1 MVHDESNEIS
11 RRNFMRAVSTVAGVT
26 ALGLPQVNAEPADA
40 AGSGPAGAADPITID
55 RVDSTFEREALVR
68 PLGFKGGYL
77 TNLWQAVALMES
89 DSGHRGIGLGTQSV
103 LWSDAD
109 VFANHSE
116 SGGNALMYVV
126 TERALQ
132 MVEGMSFTTP
142 IDLQEKILEE
152 VYAYGREVAADPE
165 LRETFVMNA
174 LVAVDNAAWLV
185 YAREHGIEDFDE
197 MIPEPY
203 RPALSHQHEK
213 VASVPTMGYTVPVEE
228 VRQTAEQG
236 YYIFKIKIGHPGT
249 QEEMLEKDKA
259 HMTAIHEAIGEM
271 ETPYTASG
279 KPQYYIDANGRYEAK
294 ETVARFIDHLKD
306 IGAFEQTL
314 VIEEPFPEE
323 LHVSVDDLEVNIAAD
338 ESAHTDEDVA
348 ERIEMGY
355 GSIALKPIAKTLS
368 MTLKMAQLAHE
379 EDMPCFCADLT
390 VNPILV
396 DWNKSVAARLAPFPG
411 LDTGMMET
419 NGHQNYADWE
429 TMQSYHPRAGAP
441 WTQVTNGAFEL
452 DNGFYEDN
460 AGILTPSAH
469 YQQLFQTG

>member
-1 MVHDESNEIS
+1 M
-11 RRNFMRAVSTVAGVT
+11 AGLT
-26 ALGLPQVNAEPADA
+26 ALGLNRGRAESTLAAGTGSTGPADT
-40 AGSGPAGAADPITID
+40 ITIE
-55 RVDSTFEREALVR
+55 RVDSNFEREPLVR

-89 DSGHRGIGLGTQSV
+89 SSGNQGIGLGTQSV

-109 VFANHSE
+109 VFANYSE
-116 SGGNALMYVV
+116 SGGNALMYAM

-132 MVEGMSFTTP
+132 MAEGMSFTTP
-142 IDLQEKILEE
+142 IDLQEAILEE
-152 VYAYGREVAADPE
+152 VYAYGKEVTANPE
-165 LRETFVMNA
+165 LRETFALNA

-185 YAREHGIEDFDE
+185 YARENGIDDFDE

-259 HMTAIHEAIGEM
+259 HMTAIHDAIGNM
-271 ETPYTASG
+271 ESPYTASG
-279 KPQYYIDANGRYEAK
+279 KPQYYIDANGRYQSK
-294 ETVARFIDHLKD
+294 DTVARFIDHLKD

-314 VIEEPFPEE
+314 VIEEPFPED
-323 LHVSVDDLEVNIAAD
+323 LRVSVDDLEVNIAAD

-368 MTLKMAQLAHE
+368 MTLKMAQLAYE

-396 DWNKSVAARLAPFPG
+396 DWNKNVAARLAPFPG

-429 TMQSYHPRAGAP
+429 EMQSYHPAADAP
-441 WTQVTNGAFEL
+441 WTQVTNGTFNL
-452 DNGFYEDN
+452 DNGFYERSG
-460 AGILTPSAH
+460 GILTPSEH
-469 YQQLFQTG
+469 YRQMFQQGD